1 MNTKEL
7 LFLGVRHAVP
17 IVFGYIPVGIAYA
30 VYAQQTGFS
39 AFETIL
45 LSITGYSGSGQFL
58 TVSMTSQ
65 NAGLLAIGIGIF
77 LLNFR
82 YFIMSTCVFNRF
94 KRLNTFKKIF
104 MSHLVTDETI
114 AIFTTAEERLVS
126 EAYFIGLFVTSYLSW
141 ILGAVLGILAN
152 SFLPESLTLAM
163 GIALYALFIAI
174 IMPGCKRDIKIF
186 ILVLCTAVMN
196 CILSNFLD
204 MSWSIVI
211 SSLVCAFI
219 GAFFIKKNSE
229 NKRKGELTDE

>member
-7 LFLGVRHAVP
+7 FFLGARHAIP

-39 AFETIL
+39 TFETIL

-58 TVSMTSQ
+58 TVSMASQ
-65 NAGLLAIGIGIF
+65 HAGLLAIGIGIF

-94 KRLNTFKKIF
+94 KKLNIFKKIF
-104 MSHLVTDETI
+104 MCHLVTDETF

-141 ILGAVLGILAN
+141 ISGAVLGILAN

-174 IMPGCKRDIKIF
+174 IMPGCKRNIRIF

-196 CILSNFLD
+196 CILSCFLD

-211 SSLVCAFI
+211 SSLICAFI
-219 GAFFIKKNSE
+219 GAFFIGKK
-229 NKRKGELTDE
+229 KDIDEKEIKTNE

>member
-7 LFLGVRHAVP
+7 FFLGARHAIP

-39 AFETIL
+39 TFETIL

-58 TVSMTSQ
+58 TVSMASQ
-65 NAGLLAIGIGIF
+65 HAGLLAIGIGIF

-94 KRLNTFKKIF
+94 KKLNTFKKIF
-104 MSHLVTDETI
+104 MCHLVTDETF

-141 ILGAVLGILAN
+141 ISGAVLGILAN

-174 IMPGCKRDIKIF
+174 IMPGCKRNIRIF

-196 CILSNFLD
+196 CILSCFLD

-211 SSLVCAFI
+211 SSLICAFI
-219 GAFFIKKNSE
+219 GAFFIGKK
-229 NKRKGELTDE
+229 KDIDEKEIKTNE